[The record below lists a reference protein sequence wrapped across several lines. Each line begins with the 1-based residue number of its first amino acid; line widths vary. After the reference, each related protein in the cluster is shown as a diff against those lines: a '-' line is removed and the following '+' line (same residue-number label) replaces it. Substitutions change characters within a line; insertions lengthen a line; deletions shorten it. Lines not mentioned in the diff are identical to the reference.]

1 MRKQRELDE
10 IAQKEKIRQEY
21 NSLLQAEEMQVQ
33 EDDDYKKKRQELNQ
47 K

>member
-10 IAQKEKIRQEY
+10 KAQKEKIRQEY